1 MNSKTALRVLISIG
15 ALALLTTQLAVPSLQ
30 LGAIALGLVVLAVL
44 PWLSSIIESAKL
56 PGGWEVKFR
65 EVEREQAKQRE
76 DLDLVLR
83 FLLENFVS
91 SYELVHLEKL
101 ANGTPFPFS
110 KSDTFEAEL
119 RRLLSLG
126 LIQRKPGKGIRSLF
140 QAADDVQSHL
150 EITARGR
157 EYLDYLRNLIKHGG

>member
-1 MNSKTALRVLISIG
+1 MKNETATRVLISVG
-15 ALALLTTQLAVPSLQ
+15 ALALLAAELAVPSLR
-30 LGAIALGLVVLAVL
+30 LDAVGLGLVVLAVL
-44 PWLSSIIESAKL
+44 PWLSSILESAKG

-65 EVEREQAKQRE
+65 EIESKQIKQGEVLDQVE
-76 DLDLVLR
+76 R

-91 SYELVHLEKL
+91 AYELAHLDKL
-101 ANGTPFPFS
+101 AAGTPFPFS

-119 RRLLSLG
+119 RRLLALG

-140 QAADDVQSHL
+140 RAADDLQNHL

-157 EYLDYLRNLIKHGG
+157 EYLDHRRKLREE